1 MGGIP
6 VADTV
11 EGVQNIRR
19 LQARSA
25 IYRLLVAYFAIVC
38 LNSFSVVLLIWLQAV
53 GVTHLEDKILG
64 ALALGPL
71 GLDRILIAGREQ
83 VRRSLFPA
91 AQAEML
97 GNLIA

>member
-11 EGVQNIRR
+11 EGVENIRR

-25 IYRLLVAYFAIVC
+25 IYWLLIAYFAIVC
-38 LNSFSVVLLIWLQAV
+38 LNSLSVVLLIWLQAV

-64 ALALGPL
+64 ALALGTGGL
-71 GLDRILIAGREQ
+71 GAGSLVFTSPIRA
-83 VRRSLFPA
+83 LFPKS
-91 AQAEML
+91 
-97 GNLIA
+97 N